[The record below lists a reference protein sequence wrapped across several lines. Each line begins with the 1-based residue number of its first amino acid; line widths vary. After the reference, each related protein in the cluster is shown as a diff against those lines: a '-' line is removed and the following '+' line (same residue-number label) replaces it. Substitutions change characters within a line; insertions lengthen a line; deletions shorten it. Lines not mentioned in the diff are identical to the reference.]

1 MMPKNN
7 KKLNITSKKTLLIS
21 GFILAIVFLIS
32 SSAFAY
38 QLYISNQPNHN
49 EPVLY
54 SDNGI

>member
-1 MMPKNN
+1 MPKNN
-7 KKLNITSKKTLLIS
+7 KKLNITSKRTLLIS
-21 GFILAIVFLIS
+21 GFILAIILLIS

-38 QLYISNQPNHN
+38 QLYISNQPNHD